1 MAFTTTVTKTAATNL
16 DFNYSNTISISS
28 SAKFSID
35 ETIPT
40 GTSNNVVNFSFSTGS
55 GVLLAMA
62 TDLLAYPLIVRTNST
77 SSPSNIFNIT
87 NSNQVIFDSLSV
99 AFDSS
104 GTLLTNINQLFVSNT
119 GNLPAS
125 FRVDALFDNTPGI

>member
-16 DFNYSNTISISS
+16 DFSYSTTRSISS

-40 GTSNNVVNFSFSTGS
+40 GTSNNAVNFSFSTGS

-62 TDLLAYPLIVRTNST
+62 TDLLAYPLTVRTNST

-87 NSNQVIFDSLSV
+87 NSNQVIFDKLSM
-99 AFDSS
+99 AFDSN
-104 GTLLTNINQLFVSNT
+104 GALLTNINQLFVSNT
-119 GNLPAS
+119 GNLAAS
-125 FRVDALFDNTPGI
+125 FRVDALLDNTPGI

>member
-16 DFNYSNTISISS
+16 DFNYSNTRSISS

-62 TDLLAYPLIVRTNST
+62 TDLLLYPLIVRTNST
-77 SSPSNIFNIT
+77 SSPDNIFNIT
-87 NSNQVIFDSLSV
+87 NSDQVIFDNLAV

-119 GNLPAS
+119 GNLPATL
-125 FRVDALFDNTPGI
+125 RVDALFDNTPGI

>member
-62 TDLLAYPLIVRTNST
+62 TDLLAYPLIVRTNSA
-77 SSPSNIFNIT
+77 SSPDNIFNIT
-87 NSNQVIFDSLSV
+87 NSNQVIFDNLSV

>member
-16 DFNYSNTISISS
+16 DFNYSNTRSISS

-40 GTSNNVVNFSFSTGS
+40 GTSDNVVNFSFSTGS

-62 TDLLAYPLIVRTNST
+62 TDLLAYPLIVRTNSA
-77 SSPSNIFNIT
+77 SSPDNIFNIT
-87 NSNQVIFDSLSV
+87 NSNQVIFDNLSV

>member
-16 DFNYSNTISISS
+16 DFNYSNTRSISS

-62 TDLLAYPLIVRTNST
+62 TDLLLYPLIVRTNST

-87 NSNQVIFDSLSV
+87 NSDQVIFDSLSV